1 MAAMKYKKTEM
12 RFMITTLCSSE
23 VAQYFTV

>member
-12 RFMITTLCSSE
+12 KFMITTLCSSAI
-23 VAQYFTV
+23 AQYFTV